1 MWDYRNT
8 STEIKA
14 GDPSVAVFGIGAIE
28 QHSEHLPLCTD
39 WYQVREVS
47 RGVARELNALLVPA
61 LPYSMSQCHGPASGT
76 LWLRPE
82 TLASVVRDVITSLR
96 SQGIQK
102 VVVINGHGGNFV
114 LEPVIREL
122 NLTYPDMMIIRPLF
136 DGGFVV
142 ADIFEH
148 GDVECHAGEIETSL
162 MLAISPDLVRATRVD
177 HVSEVGREFFDYAFL
192 DKWTPDGMI
201 GISSAGSAEKGR
213 RALDVAVE
221 RVVKATIETFAA
233 LELLRRDSSSAE
245 TEAWDRRIT

>member
-1 MWDYRNT
+1 MWDYRNST
-8 STEIKA
+8 TEIKV
-14 GDPSVAVFGIGAIE
+14 GDPSIAVFGIGAIE

-47 RGVARELNALLVPA
+47 RGVARKLNALLVPD
-61 LPYSMSQCHGPASGT
+61 LPYSMSQCHGPAPGT
-76 LWLRPE
+76 VWLRPE
-82 TLASVVRDVITSLR
+82 TLASVVRDVIMSLR
-96 SQGIQK
+96 SQGIHK
-102 VVVINGHGGNFV
+102 IVVLNGHGGNFV
-114 LEPVIREL
+114 LEPVIRDL

-142 ADIFEH
+142 VDLFEH

-192 DKWTPDGMI
+192 EKWTPDGMI

-221 RVVKATIETFAA
+221 RIVEATLETFAA
-233 LELLRRDSSSAE
+233 LELLRRDSSS
-245 TEAWDRRIT
+245 TEAEVQDRRMT

>member
-1 MWDYRNT
+1 MWDYRNST
-8 STEIKA
+8 TEIKV
-14 GDPSVAVFGIGAIE
+14 GDPSIAVFGIGAIE

-47 RGVARELNALLVPA
+47 RGVARELNALLVPD
-61 LPYSMSQCHGPASGT
+61 LPYSMSQCHGPAPGT
-76 LWLRPE
+76 VWLRPE
-82 TLASVVRDVITSLR
+82 TLALVVRDVIMSLR
-96 SQGIQK
+96 SQGIHK
-102 VVVINGHGGNFV
+102 VVVLNGHGGNFV

-122 NLTYPDMMIIRPLF
+122 NLAYPDMMIIRPLF

-142 ADIFEH
+142 ADLFEH

-221 RVVKATIETFAA
+221 RVVRATIETFAA
-233 LELLRRDSSSAE
+233 LELLRSNNSSSD
-245 TEAWDRRIT
+245 TEG